1 MGFAE
6 EFVEIIA
13 KEKWVVY
20 LFLVWAA
27 AFFFWGLDGLLSQG
41 FVGNGVVS
49 AIANLL
55 YLVAGIFLVLFALKF
70 LIGNFIGAISK
81 VRLFAYF
88 LLLWGGASFFF
99 GVDDII
105 YFAPLLSHEAETAV
119 ALIAELFYLF
129 SGVLLTLF
137 GFRLIQ
143 SKKNPDNL

>member
-1 MGFAE
+1 MGFAK

-27 AFFFWGLDGLLSQG
+27 AFFFWGLDGLLSRG
-41 FVGNGVVS
+41 LVGIGIVS

-55 YLVAGIFLVLFALKF
+55 YLVAGVFLALFALKF
-70 LIGNFIGAISK
+70 LTGNFLEAISK

-99 GVDDII
+99 GLDDII
-105 YFAPLLSHEAETAV
+105 YFAPLLSQDAETAV
-119 ALIAELFYLF
+119 ALIAEVFYLF

-137 GFRLIQ
+137 GVRLIQ
-143 SKKNPDNL
+143 SKES